1 MSVKSI
7 DQEPLT
13 PAVVLVQPRE
23 EGNIG
28 AAARAMANMGLA
40 ELVLVNPEAEIGRIA
55 RAFAVGAGSILDNAR
70 YTQSLAAALQPYQWV
85 VGTTSARARELPMPP
100 LVPRQ
105 LPAAL
110 LAHAPETRTAV
121 VFGPEV
127 SGLDNDQLAHCGMLV
142 RVPCAPVQPT
152 LNLAQA
158 VLVVSYELYMARLSA
173 SEVSGSLPIA
183 VPAGEIDGLF
193 AQLEP
198 LLAEIGFQRDDTF
211 GGVVRDLRRL
221 AARAGL
227 TDREVTIL
235 RGICRRAQRT
245 LEHR

>member
-1 MSVKSI
+1 MIASPFI
-7 DQEPLT
+7 
-13 PAVVLVQPRE
+13 PAVVLVEPRE

-40 ELVLVNPEAEIGRIA
+40 ELVLVSPEAEIGRIA
-55 RAFAVGAGSILDNAR
+55 RAFAVGAGHILETAR
-70 YTQSLAAALQPYQWV
+70 QTESLAEALEPYQRII
-85 VGTTSARARELPMPP
+85 GTTSARARDLPMPP
-100 LVPRQ
+100 LLPSE

-110 LAHAPETRTAV
+110 QEEAPDTSTAL

-127 SGLDNDQLAHCGMLV
+127 SGLDNDQLALCGFLV

-158 VLVVSYELYMARLSA
+158 VLVVAYELYMARLTQMDA
-173 SEVSGSLPIA
+173 
-183 VPAGEIDGLF
+183 AGEQPPPVPSGELEGLF
-193 AQLEP
+193 GQLEP

-221 AARAGL
+221 AARAGV
-227 TDREVTIL
+227 TDREVNIL
-235 RGICRRAQRT
+235 RGICRRAQRA
-245 LEHR
+245 LERR